1 MFFKYPSLVNHYAIG
16 RENRIVQRLDEL
28 WTATEKIHGANASYI
43 IDKEGN
49 ESFAKRTSLINS
61 DDKQFSQ
68 LPNCVSNSIK
78 NSAKDILEDANAD
91 YVIVYGEYFG
101 SGIQKMDYDIVK
113 SGEKTFKVFD
123 VLIHKH
129 GDLKD
134 KFTVLSNGMF
144 KYFSPYDLVPI
155 VSISKTL
162 REYLNDEMDDD
173 SLLGGY
179 KEGLVYKPSEPYE
192 IDETHRYVGVKRKTE
207 KYLEKEKVSTK
218 TPKSKPNF
226 SIVELNI
233 QKELGKYITPNRLNN
248 ILSHGEFDLIP
259 QNIGKIMLSFKEDVI
274 KEFTD
279 ENEVSPDVPL
289 MKLIAG
295 YSSDIAK
302 IIKDKIGEESKQLLK
317 Q

>member
-16 RENRIVQRLDEL
+16 RENRIVQRLDDL
-28 WTATEKIHGANASYI
+28 WIATEKIHGANASYI

-61 DDKQFSQ
+61 EDKQFNQ
-68 LPNCVSNSIK
+68 LPSCVSDSIK
-78 NSAKDILEDANAD
+78 NSAKAILEDANAD

-123 VLIHKH
+123 VLVHKH
-129 GDLKD
+129 GDSKD

-144 KYFSPYDLVPI
+144 KYFSLYDLAPI

-192 IDETHRYVGVKRKTE
+192 IDENHRYVGVKRKTE
-207 KYLEKEKVSTK
+207 KYLEKEREEQKNVSRRENK
-218 TPKSKPNF
+218 KRKS
-226 SIVELNI
+226 
-233 QKELGKYITPNRLNN
+233 
-248 ILSHGEFDLIP
+248 EFCKKK
-259 QNIGKIMLSFKEDVI
+259 NV
-274 KEFTD
+274 
-279 ENEVSPDVPL
+279 
-289 MKLIAG
+289 
-295 YSSDIAK
+295 
-302 IIKDKIGEESKQLLK
+302 
-317 Q
+317 

>member
-1 MFFKYPSLVNHYAIG
+1 MFFKYPSLVSHYVVG
-16 RENRIVQRLDEL
+16 RKNRIAQRLDDL
-28 WTATEKIHGANASYI
+28 WIATEKIHGANASYI

-61 DDKQFSQ
+61 EDKQFNQ
-68 LPNCVSNSIK
+68 LPSCVSDSIK
-78 NSAKDILEDANAD
+78 NSAKAILEDTNAD

-123 VLIHKH
+123 VLVHKH
-129 GDLKD
+129 GDSKD

-144 KYFSPYDLVPI
+144 KYFSLYDLAPI
-155 VSISKTL
+155 VSTSKTL

-179 KEGLVYKPSEPYE
+179 KEGLVYKPYESYE
-192 IDETHRYVGVKRKTE
+192 IDENHLYVGVKRKTE

-218 TPKSKPNF
+218 IPKSKPDF

-233 QKELGKYITPNRLNN
+233 QKDLGKYITQNRLNN

-274 KEFTD
+274 KEFSD
-279 ENEVSPDVPL
+279 ENEVNPDAPL

-302 IIKDKIGEESKQLLK
+302 IIKDKISEESSLLLQK
-317 Q
+317 

>member
-61 DDKQFSQ
+61 DDKQFNQ

-78 NSAKDILEDANAD
+78 NSAKAILEDANAD
-91 YVIVYGEYFG
+91 YIIVYGEYFG

-129 GDLKD
+129 GDSKD

-144 KYFSPYDLVPI
+144 KYFSLYDLVPI

-233 QKELGKYITPNRLNN
+233 QKDLGKYITPNRLNN

-259 QNIGKIMLSFKEDVI
+259 QNIGKIMLSFKEDVV
-274 KEFTD
+274 KEFSD
-279 ENEVSPDVPL
+279 ENEVSPSVPL

-302 IIKDKIGEESKQLLK
+302 IIKDKIGEESKQLL
-317 Q
+317 QQ

>member
-1 MFFKYPSLVNHYAIG
+1 M
-16 RENRIVQRLDEL
+16 
-28 WTATEKIHGANASYI
+28 
-43 IDKEGN
+43 
-49 ESFAKRTSLINS
+49 S
-61 DDKQFSQ
+61 D
-68 LPNCVSNSIK
+68 SIK
-78 NSAKDILEDANAD
+78 NSAKAILEDVNAD

-123 VLIHKH
+123 VLVHKH
-129 GDLKD
+129 GDSKD

-144 KYFSPYDLVPI
+144 KYFSLYDLAPI
-155 VSISKTL
+155 VSTSKTL

-192 IDETHRYVGVKRKTE
+192 IDENHRYVGVKRKTE

-218 TPKSKPNF
+218 TPKSKPDF

-233 QKELGKYITPNRLNN
+233 QKDLGKYITKNRLNN

-259 QNIGKIMLSFKEDVI
+259 QNIGKIMLSFKEDVV
-274 KEFTD
+274 KEFAD
-279 ENEVSPDVPL
+279 ENEVSPDAPL
-289 MKLIAG
+289 MKLVAG

-302 IIKDKIGEESKQLLK
+302 IIKDKISEESSLLL

>member
-28 WTATEKIHGANASYI
+28 WIATEKIHGANASYI
-43 IDKEGN
+43 IDKEGS

-61 DDKQFSQ
+61 EDKQFNQ
-68 LPNCVSNSIK
+68 LPSCVSDSIK
-78 NSAKDILEDANAD
+78 NSAKAILEDANAD

-123 VLIHKH
+123 VLVHKH
-129 GDLKD
+129 GDSKD

-144 KYFSPYDLVPI
+144 KYFSLYDLAPI
-155 VSISKTL
+155 VSTSKTL

-192 IDETHRYVGVKRKTE
+192 IDENHRYVGVKRKTE

-218 TPKSKPNF
+218 IPKSKPDF

-233 QKELGKYITPNRLNN
+233 QKDLGKYITQNRLNN

-259 QNIGKIMLSFKEDVI
+259 QNIGKIMLSFREDVI

-302 IIKDKIGEESKQLLK
+302 IIKDKIGEESSQLL
-317 Q
+317 QQ

>member
-28 WTATEKIHGANASYI
+28 RTATEKIHGANASYI

-61 DDKQFSQ
+61 EDKQFSQ
-68 LPNCVSNSIK
+68 LPNCVSNSIRD
-78 NSAKDILEDANAD
+78 SAKGILLDSNAD

-101 SGIQKMDYDIVK
+101 AGIQRMDYDIIK
-113 SGEKTFKVFD
+113 EGKKDFKVFD
-123 VLIHKH
+123 VFVHRD
-129 GDLKD
+129 GDQDD
-134 KFTVLSNGMF
+134 KFIVLSNEIF
-144 KYFSPYDLVPI
+144 KYFRLDDLVPI
-155 VSISKTL
+155 VSVGKTL
-162 REYLNDEMDDD
+162 REYLNEEMGEE
-173 SLLGGY
+173 SLIGGY
-179 KEGLVYKPSEPYE
+179 KEGFVYKPSEPYE

-218 TPKSKPNF
+218 VPKSKPDF

-233 QKELGKYITPNRLNN
+233 QKDLGKYITPNRLNN

-279 ENEVSPDVPL
+279 ENEVGSDTQL

-302 IIKDKIGEESKQLLK
+302 IIKDKIGEESRQLLR

>member
-78 NSAKDILEDANAD
+78 NSAKVILEDANAD

-302 IIKDKIGEESKQLLK
+302 IIKDKIGEESKQLL
-317 Q
+317 QQ

>member
-16 RENRIVQRLDEL
+16 RENRIVQRMDEL

-91 YVIVYGEYFG
+91 YIIVYGEYFG

-129 GDLKD
+129 GDSKD

-144 KYFSPYDLVPI
+144 KYFNQYDLVPI

-179 KEGLVYKPSEPYE
+179 KEGLVYKPSVPYE

-233 QKELGKYITPNRLNN
+233 QKELGKYITTNRLNN

-302 IIKDKIGEESKQLLK
+302 IIKDKIGEESKQLLR

>member
-1 MFFKYPSLVNHYAIG
+1 MFFKYPSLVNHYAIC

-78 NSAKDILEDANAD
+78 NSAKAILEDANAD

-144 KYFSPYDLVPI
+144 KYFTPYDLVPI

-233 QKELGKYITPNRLNN
+233 QKDLGKYITPNRLNN

-274 KEFTD
+274 KEFAD

-302 IIKDKIGEESKQLLK
+302 IIKDKIGEESKQLL
-317 Q
+317 QQ